1 MSETTTLAQCP
12 IGLFLHEG
20 ELCLKTEYGD
30 NQGRIDAYIV
40 STGEFFWG
48 HSPQTIANQ
57 REQIVTPVE
66 WPIVSDDW
74 RLGAEAMRTAIVENI
89 QGWVDSIVKNS
100 NGEVSLIACAY
111 AGAREVARC
120 TLRPTKGAES

>member
-20 ELCLKTEYGD
+20 ELCLKTEYG
-30 NQGRIDAYIV
+30 NNEGRIDAYIV

-48 HSPQTIANQ
+48 HAPQTIANQ

-66 WPIVSDDW
+66 WTAAAARGEVHAVAVAVLLPNGKTQLALNMSTASIAEAKGNALSNFEDGYQLLASVAQST
-74 RLGAEAMRTAIVENI
+74 GAET
-89 QGWVDSIVKNS
+89 
-100 NGEVSLIACAY
+100 
-111 AGAREVARC
+111 
-120 TLRPTKGAES
+120 